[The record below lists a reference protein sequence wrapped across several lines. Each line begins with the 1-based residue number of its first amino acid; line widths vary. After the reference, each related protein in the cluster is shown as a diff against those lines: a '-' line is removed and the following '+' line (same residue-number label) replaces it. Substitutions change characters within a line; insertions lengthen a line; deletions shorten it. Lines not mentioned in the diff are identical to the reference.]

1 MKKIAILFF
10 ILGVLVGLFGAFTI
24 RNTKAGP
31 PTISDGYYRVYSLQK
46 AYDTETGE
54 RIYWVIADSLKMR
67 RSGLPIQQS
76 KIRFYK
82 IPRRMVRNLP
92 DDREWRRT
100 LSFLTVNDG
109 KGMIDEM
116 IWLPK
121 VMTR

>member
-1 MKKIAILFF
+1 MRKIVIFA
-10 ILGVLVGLFGAFTI
+10 LGMLVGLSGPFI
-24 RNTKAGP
+24 MRNTEVGP

-54 RIYWVIADSLKMR
+54 RIYWIIADSLKMR

-92 DDREWRRT
+92 DDREWRKT

-116 IWLPK
+116 IWSPK
-121 VMTR
+121 VITR